1 MTRAQRGL
9 LLSFL
14 VCAPIV
20 SAQAPQPTFQLSVN
34 YVDVD
39 VTVTDGQGH
48 FVTDLTRDDFQ
59 LLEDGKPQRIDT
71 FSLVELPIERPD
83 RFLLLGRPVPADV
96 RSNRDVSSGRVYMI
110 VLDDLNVSALRT
122 GHVRKN
128 AREFI
133 EQHFGPHDIAA
144 VVNTSG
150 RKDAAQEFTSDPALL
165 LAAIDKFI
173 GQRLQSAEAE
183 RIDAYYQTQLSGMT
197 ETTTDKNG
205 DQQTVQLQDPITR
218 DQSYDPSNLER
229 AQRAVGVLNTMK
241 SLAEFLDGVRG
252 RRKALLLFSEGLDY
266 PMAEVFDS
274 PSGDEITRA
283 TEDAISA
290 AAHANVNFFTLDP
303 RGLIGM
309 TTDFIEMTRN
319 GPPDYAGAD
328 FSKPAGTPHS
338 GVQALIGELRLTQ
351 DSLRTL
357 AEGTGGFATVDAN
370 SLNGAFDRI
379 VQANSRYYLLG
390 YTPPNHPRDGR
401 FHHIEVTVKRPGL
414 KAVARR
420 GYPSPSGKTPEER
433 KRDDL
438 NRRARE
444 SRNGGAPGT
453 SPELRDALNSPVQQP
468 GLTLSVQAVPFKS
481 TPKDASIALTVELDG
496 NQLQFAQ
503 QPNAL
508 FADTLELSFFALNED
523 GKPQKG
529 TRMAANL
536 TVRPDTYQRIKT
548 LGLRFNV
555 RTTLAPG
562 RYQLRVGAR
571 DPIGNKAGTVFY
583 DVRVPDF
590 TRDPLMMSG
599 LLLSSPTAPEVLT
612 PQRDPIAERLLG
624 APATSRRVFTQGETL
639 ALAADIYDNMPAVQA
654 RQFEVVASLL
664 GEDGREVFAAR
675 DSLANEP
682 GSAAHW
688 TTVSYAKQISLKNVA
703 PGSILLRVEARNR
716 ADASDRSP
724 AAAETV
730 ITVTPGS

>member
-1 MTRAQRGL
+1 MNRTSL
-9 LLSFL
+9 LLGVL
-14 VCAPIV
+14 ACAAIV

-39 VTVTDGQGH
+39 VTVTDAQGH
-48 FVTDLTRDDFQ
+48 FVTGLTRDDFQ
-59 LLEDGKPQRIDT
+59 LLEDGKPQNIDT
-71 FSLVELPIERPD
+71 FSLVELPIERTD
-83 RFLLLGRPVPADV
+83 RFLALGRSVPADV

-122 GHVRKN
+122 TAVRKS
-128 AREFI
+128 ARQFI
-133 EQHFGPHDIAA
+133 ERQFGPRDIAA
-144 VVNTSG
+144 VVTTSG
-150 RKDAAQEFTSDPALL
+150 RKDTAQEFTSDPALL

-173 GQRLQSAEAE
+173 GQRLQSAEIE
-183 RIDAYYQTQLSGMT
+183 RIDQYYVSQLSGVD
-197 ETTTDKNG
+197 EITTDDQGRQKN
-205 DQQTVQLQDPITR
+205 VRDPLTR
-218 DQSYDPSNLER
+218 NQSFDPSNLER
-229 AQRAVGVLNTMK
+229 AQRAVGVLNTLRN
-241 SLAEFLDGVRG
+241 LADYLDGIRG
-252 RRKALLLFSEGLDY
+252 RRKALLLFSEGIDY
-266 PMAEVFDS
+266 PMAEIFNS
-274 PSGDEITRA
+274 PAGDDITSA

-303 RGLIGM
+303 RGLMGM
-309 TTDFIEMTRN
+309 TTDFIEMTRS

-338 GVQALIGELRLTQ
+338 GVQALLGELRLTQ

-357 AEGTGGFATVDAN
+357 AEGTGGFPVVDAN
-370 SLNGAFDRI
+370 SADGAFDRI
-379 VQANSRYYLLG
+379 VQANSQYYLLG

-401 FHHIEVTVKRPGL
+401 FHRIQVTVKRPGL
-414 KAVARR
+414 NAVARR
-420 GYPSPSGKTPEER
+420 GYPSPSGRTPEER

-468 GLTLSVQAVPFKS
+468 GLTFAVQAAAFKS
-481 TPKDASIALTVELDG
+481 APKEASLALTVEMDG
-496 NQLQFAQ
+496 AQLQLAPQ
-503 QPNAL
+503 LNSL
-508 FADTLELSFFALNED
+508 LTNTLELSFFALNED

-536 TVRPDTYQRIKT
+536 VVRPETYERMKT

-555 RTTLAPG
+555 RTPLAPG

-599 LLLSSPTAPEVLT
+599 LLLSSPGAPEVLT

-624 APATSRRVFTQGETL
+624 APATSRRVFTQNETL
-639 ALAADIYDNMPAVQA
+639 ALVAEIYDNTPAVQA
-654 RQFEVVASLL
+654 RQFDVTASLL

-675 DSLANEP
+675 DSLTNEP
-682 GSAAHW
+682 GPAAHW
-688 TTVSYAKQISLKNVA
+688 TAVSYAKQISLKNIA
-703 PGSILLRVEARNR
+703 PGRYLLRVEARNR

-724 AAAETV
+724 TAAETV
-730 ITVTPGS
+730 ITVTPGG